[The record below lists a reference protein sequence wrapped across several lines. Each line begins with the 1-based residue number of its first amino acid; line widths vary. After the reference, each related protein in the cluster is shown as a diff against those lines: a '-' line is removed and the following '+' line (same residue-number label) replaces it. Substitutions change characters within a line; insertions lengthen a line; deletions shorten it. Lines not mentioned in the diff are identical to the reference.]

1 MSDPI
6 ATVETVRKWFQDGA
20 GNTSSMRIM
29 AMMSTVTGCV
39 AVLAGITL
47 VALGIE
53 GGVTIAATGAG
64 MSGLGE
70 VAKSW
75 QARNGS

>member
-1 MSDPI
+1 M
-6 ATVETVRKWFQDGA
+6 KWWQDSS

-29 AMMSTVTGCV
+29 AMMSTVTGCL
-39 AVLAGITL
+39 AVVAGIAL
-47 VALGIE
+47 VAFGFE

-75 QARNGS
+75 QAKNGK